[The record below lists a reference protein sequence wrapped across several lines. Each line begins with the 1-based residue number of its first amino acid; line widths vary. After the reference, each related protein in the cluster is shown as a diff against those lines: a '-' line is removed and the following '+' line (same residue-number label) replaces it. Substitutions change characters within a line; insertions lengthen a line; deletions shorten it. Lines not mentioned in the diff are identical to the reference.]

1 MENVIHNLKEHIY
14 RPVEIPRYANLQYL
28 VTAESVDEIL
38 KIGCIRK
45 NTPAAFKEPLS
56 AFFIFVHIS

>member
-14 RPVEIPRYANLQYL
+14 RPVEIPRHANLLFL

-38 KIGCIRK
+38 KIGCIPK
-45 NTPAAFKEPLS
+45 NTYQKMHLLKRCRERAE
-56 AFFIFVHIS
+56 II